1 MDYKVSVVVP
11 IFNIFPYLEDCI
23 NSILEQTYDNI
34 EIVLVD
40 DGSTDDSGRL
50 CEEYSEKYENII
62 VVHQVNAGLGMARN
76 TGIRNAKGDYIC
88 FVDGD
93 DYISIFIWKQI
104 FIIVLLVVFFDDI
117 LFSIQYKN

>member
-40 DGSTDDSGRL
+40 DGSTDDVEDYVR
-50 CEEYSEKYENII
+50 NI
-62 VVHQVNAGLGMARN
+62 LRN
-76 TGIRNAKGDYIC
+76 MKT
-88 FVDGD
+88 
-93 DYISIFIWKQI
+93 
-104 FIIVLLVVFFDDI
+104 
-117 LFSIQYKN
+117 